1 MSKPLT
7 ILIADTQPI
16 YREGLSAAISQR
28 MDVNEIVF
36 ARTQAEVLTA
46 LRNHTIDLIVM
57 DVVLQDCNGLQ
68 LATSIFRRD
77 YQGAIVFLTAQDNNH
92 YSKLASQIGAHGCL
106 SKDEESQV
114 IIDALTSAAKGYR
127 VFKNNFASEA
137 ITLSMREQVV
147 LDYLMKGYN
156 NKKIANIL
164 SLSDKTVSTYKQ
176 RVLKKFNVSSLME
189 AASVTQAAAF

>member
-1 MSKPLT
+1 MSKSLT

-16 YREGLSAAISQR
+16 FREGLSAAISQR
-28 MDVNEIVF
+28 LNVNEVIF
-36 ARTQAEVLTA
+36 ARTQAEVLAA
-46 LRNHTIDLIVM
+46 LRNHTIDLIIM

-68 LATSIFRRD
+68 LAKTILRRD
-77 YQGAIVFLTAQDNNH
+77 FEGAIVFLTAQDNSH
-92 YSKLASQIGAHGCL
+92 YSKLASELGANGCI

-114 IIDALTSAAKGYR
+114 IIDALISASKGYR
-127 VFKNNFASEA
+127 VFKNNFNSGT
-137 ITLSMREQVV
+137 IKLSMREQVV

-164 SLSDKTVSTYKQ
+164 ALSDKTISTYKQ

-189 AASVTQAAAF
+189 AASMTQAVAF

>member
-1 MSKPLT
+1 MTKPLT

-28 MDVNEIVF
+28 MDINEILF
-36 ARTQAEVLTA
+36 ARTQAEVLSA
-46 LRNHTIDLIVM
+46 LRNHAIDLIVM

-77 YQGAIVFLTAQDNNH
+77 YQGAIVFLTAQDNSH
-92 YSKLASQIGAHGCL
+92 YSKLASQCGAHGCL
-106 SKDEESQV
+106 SKDEESAV
-114 IIDALTSAAKGYR
+114 IIDALISASKGYR
-127 VFKNNFASEA
+127 VFKNNFATEN

-189 AASVTQAAAF
+189 AASVTQASAL

>member
-1 MSKPLT
+1 MSKSLT

-16 YREGLSAAISQR
+16 YREGLSAALSQR
-28 MDVNEIVF
+28 LNVNEVIF

-46 LRNHTIDLIVM
+46 LRNHTIDLIIM
-57 DVVLQDCNGLQ
+57 DVALQDCNGLQ
-68 LATSIFRRD
+68 LAKTILRRD
-77 YQGAIVFLTAQDNNH
+77 FAGAIVFLTAQDNNH
-92 YSKLASQIGAHGCL
+92 YSKLASELGAHGCI

-114 IIDALTSAAKGYR
+114 IIDALISASKGYR
-127 VFKNNFASEA
+127 VFKNNFNAGT
-137 ITLSMREQVV
+137 IKLSMREQVV

-164 SLSDKTVSTYKQ
+164 ALSDKTVSTYKQ

-189 AASVTQAAAF
+189 AASLTQAVAF

>member
-1 MSKPLT
+1 MSKQLT

-16 YREGLSAAISQR
+16 YREGLSAAITQR
-28 MDVNEIVF
+28 MDVNEIIF

-68 LATSIFRRD
+68 LAKSVFRRD

-106 SKDEESQV
+106 SKDEDSQV
-114 IIDALTSAAKGYR
+114 VIDALISASKGYR
-127 VFKNNFASEA
+127 VFKNNFVSDS

-189 AASVTQAAAF
+189 AASLNQASAH

>member
-28 MDVNEIVF
+28 MDVNQIVF
-36 ARTQAEVLTA
+36 ARTQAEVLSA

-57 DVVLQDCNGLQ
+57 DVALQDCNGLQ

-92 YSKLASQIGAHGCL
+92 YSKLAAQLGAHGCL
-106 SKDEESQV
+106 SKDDESQV
-114 IIDALTSAAKGYR
+114 IIDALISASKGYR
-127 VFKNNFASEA
+127 VFKNNFATEN

-189 AASVTQAAAF
+189 AASVTQASVF